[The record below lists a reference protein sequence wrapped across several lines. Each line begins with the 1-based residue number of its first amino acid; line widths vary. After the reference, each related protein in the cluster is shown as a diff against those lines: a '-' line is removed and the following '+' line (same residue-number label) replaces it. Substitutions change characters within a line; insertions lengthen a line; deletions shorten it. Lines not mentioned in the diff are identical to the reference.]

1 MDIIFEN
8 KTDITKK
15 VLTEFSKKTY
25 KVYRKKYRISVLLA
39 AIASAFLAI
48 AEMVVQF
55 YWYSALMLLAAAS
68 FLFIFFKGYI
78 FRMNQTV
85 KNLKALYGQH
95 PKFTFT
101 FFENDFKCT
110 SAKSNLKINY
120 R

>member
-55 YWYSALMLLAAAS
+55 
-68 FLFIFFKGYI
+68 
-78 FRMNQTV
+78 
-85 KNLKALYGQH
+85 
-95 PKFTFT
+95 
-101 FFENDFKCT
+101 
-110 SAKSNLKINY
+110 KINY
-120 R
+120 SQITKFIETNSLYLLMIGKQGLMLNKSCFTVGDANAFKSFIMSKCNNVF